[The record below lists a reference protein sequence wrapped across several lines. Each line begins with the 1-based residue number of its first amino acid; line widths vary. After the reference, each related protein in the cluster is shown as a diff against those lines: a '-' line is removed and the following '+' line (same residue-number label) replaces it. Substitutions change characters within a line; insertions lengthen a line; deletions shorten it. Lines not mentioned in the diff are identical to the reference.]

1 MLKTVVCDD
10 EPPALEL
17 MTGLLEATGMVS
29 IEAASGSVRAVLDL
43 INRGGIDLLVLDVE
57 MPELSGVE
65 AYGHITVDPK
75 PLLVFATAHPDYA
88 VDAFG
93 IDAIDYILKPL
104 EAGRVRKAVEKAA
117 RLHGLI
123 RDATMEAPAA
133 FVQTDPK
140 PHDNTLRIR
149 DAGRVY
155 LIPFADMIWIEA
167 AGDYSLLHTHERQT
181 VIRRTM
187 SSLEAELPGDAFV
200 RVHRSAIV
208 SKSRIREIRML
219 AKGEAEILLDGAG
232 VVRSSRTYRDTV
244 RALIASP

>member
-17 MTGLLEATGMVS
+17 MAELLEATGMVS
-29 IEAASGSVRAVLDL
+29 IETASGSVGEALDR
-43 INRGGIDLLVLDVE
+43 INCGGIDLVVLDVE

-65 AYGHITVDPK
+65 AYGHIRVDPK

-104 EAGRVRKAVEKAA
+104 EAGRVRKAVEKAT

-123 RDATMEAPAA
+123 RDATMDAAAA
-133 FVQTDPK
+133 FSDPDPR
-140 PHDNTLRIR
+140 PHDDTLRIR

-167 AGDYSLLHTHERQT
+167 AGDYSLLHTRDRQT

-187 SSLEAELPGDAFV
+187 SSLEAELPGESFV

-208 SKSRIREIRML
+208 AKAHIREIRML
-219 AKGEAEILLDGAG
+219 AKGEAEIFLDGAG
-232 VVRSSRTYRDTV
+232 VVKSSRTYRDTV
-244 RALIASP
+244 RALIAAT